1 MTQKHGH
8 HYVGVFFTMEVVTD
22 GDSATQEEVANEAFR
37 IISNHIVEPGYEE
50 YTDGPL
56 SFHIKV
62 MESDYDCDDTDS
74 TSLKDVDL
82 ESHLGPIIAAN
93 SKEELLEA
101 LKNTISPKPVEETE
115 AVVYDLFKKKKLGG

>member
-1 MTQKHGH
+1 MTEKHGH

-22 GDSATQEEVANEAFR
+22 GESASHEEIANEAFKL
-37 IISNHIVEPGYEE
+37 ISNHVVEPGYEE

-62 MESDYDCDDTDS
+62 LQSDYDCDDTDNAVPI
-74 TSLKDVDL
+74 DVNL
-82 ESHLGPIIAAN
+82 ESLIGPIIAAT
-93 SKEELLEA
+93 SKEEFMDA
-101 LKNTISPKPVEETE
+101 LKDSISPKPVEQTD